1 MKRRIIRSKN
11 LELDP
16 TGYMGP
22 PDDEKLP
29 PVYIP
34 DYQKA
39 SPWRHPAWRWE
50 RAERLREKKQKYND
64 ATDDALTREALRFA
78 RVWDYGK
85 RHGRLSELTERAPN
99 MLVAH
104 EVYREDGPTKW
115 LLEARLLARQT
126 FKEIGRAMSMSTR
139 AVAWYQAWF
148 FNVSDRLDASVYIQK
163 QILKKPT
170 PEDTDLL
177 LKAFAY
183 HGGPVVLDVVAPYLL
198 MPEEATQPLSQA
210 RSKQATRIQQVV
222 RLLTLRYTQ
231 DTFSELLDIAGEPP
245 TDSQYAEL
253 RAALEKEIAMHGDVL
268 RESEGSGCVNMVD
281 RLAATQCDPSTII
294 ELAEELKVSL

>member
-1 MKRRIIRSKN
+1 MRK
-11 LELDP
+11 P
-16 TGYMGP
+16 
-22 PDDEKLP
+22 LP
-29 PVYIP
+29 PVGPLDEEGRFAPIEEEKDGPVVYHELMRVHP
-34 DYQKA
+34 MRD
-39 SPWRHPAWRWE
+39 PAWRWE
-50 RAERLREKKQKYND
+50 RAERLMEKKQKYC
-64 ATDDALTREALRFA
+64 AETDDVLTGEALRFA
-78 RVWDYGK
+78 RAWVFKK
-85 RHGRLSELTERAPN
+85 RHGKLSELTERAPN
-99 MLVAH
+99 MLFAH
-104 EVYREDGPTKW
+104 DIYRKDGPTKW
-115 LLEARLLARQT
+115 LLEARLLTRQT

-231 DTFSELLDIAGEPP
+231 DAFSELLDIVGEPP

-253 RAALEKEIAMHGDVL
+253 RAALEKELAMQEDVPQ
-268 RESEGSGCVNMVD
+268 ESEGPEYVNMVD

-294 ELAEELKVSL
+294 ELAEELKLSL